1 MYARVRSMYICVHLC
16 MFELQM
22 HRKVDRPTDRPS
34 STLDYPR
41 VPSSTLEHAH
51 ARNACRR
58 PTFKTCRLGSARR
71 AAERKTGEN
80 DSCCK
85 MGLEQVVNCGV
96 RKLVELNPEYA
107 VQVNDDADVEVR
119 LHYCRY
125 WQYWQYC
132 QCLLVRPARSA
143 HAECASAAPRAAT
156 PRVAIG
162 TQAM

>member
-1 MYARVRSMYICVHLC
+1 MHACGVYIYVCICACLHCRYTERSI
-16 MFELQM
+16 
-22 HRKVDRPTDRPS
+22 DRPTDRPT
-34 STLDYPR
+34 TLEYPR
-41 VPSSTLEHAH
+41 VPCSTLEHAH

-85 MGLEQVVNCGV
+85 RGLEQVVNCGV

-125 WQYWQYC
+125 WQYFAVLCQYC

-143 HAECASAAPRAAT
+143 HAECASAAPR
-156 PRVAIG
+156 VAIG
-162 TQAM
+162 TQAI

>member
-1 MYARVRSMYICVHLC
+1 
-16 MFELQM
+16 
-22 HRKVDRPTDRPS
+22 
-34 STLDYPR
+34 
-41 VPSSTLEHAH
+41 
-51 ARNACRR
+51 
-58 PTFKTCRLGSARR
+58 
-71 AAERKTGEN
+71 
-80 DSCCK
+80 

-143 HAECASAAPRAAT
+143 HAECASAAPR
-156 PRVAIG
+156 VAIG